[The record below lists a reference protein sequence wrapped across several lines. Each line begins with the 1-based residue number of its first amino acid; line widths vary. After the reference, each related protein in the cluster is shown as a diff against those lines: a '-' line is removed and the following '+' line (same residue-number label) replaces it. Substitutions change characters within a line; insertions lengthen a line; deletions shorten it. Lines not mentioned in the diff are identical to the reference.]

1 MKETKYNLYYSMPL
15 FGASSSPGAICQCP
29 SIAGP
34 LSTGRSGGCGG
45 FFQAL
50 PPLNHPILNE

>member
-1 MKETKYNLYYSMPL
+1 MPL